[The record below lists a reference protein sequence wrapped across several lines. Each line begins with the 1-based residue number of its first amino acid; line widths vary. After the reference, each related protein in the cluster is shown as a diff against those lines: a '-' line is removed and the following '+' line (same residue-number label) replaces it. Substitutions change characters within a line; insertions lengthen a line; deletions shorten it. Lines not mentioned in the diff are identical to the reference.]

1 MDPAQHRRL
10 EDLAMQRLQ
19 ATRLD
24 EEQWSFLF
32 RTEGSLGLVYC
43 PWPVLDDWEFDGD
56 LDGLELPWSDERIE
70 EIEEGDDPTEAELA
84 EWRRA
89 KCRQLA
95 DGSDWAVPAWIVPLW
110 LNEQVAGYALFLCL
124 GDDDDQPHLEGIHET
139 VAEARAALAAQG
151 AIAPTD

>member
-1 MDPAQHRRL
+1 MDPAEGRRL
-10 EDLAMQRLQ
+10 EALAMQRLQ
-19 ATRLD
+19 ATRLH

-43 PWPVLDDWEFDGD
+43 PWSVLDDWEFDGD
-56 LDGLELPWSDERIE
+56 LDDLELPWSDER
-70 EIEEGDDPTEAELA
+70 IEEGDDPTEAELA

-95 DGSDWAVPAWIVPLW
+95 DDSEWAVPAWIVPVR

-124 GDDDDQPHLEGIHET
+124 GDGEDEPYLEGIHET
-139 VAEARAALAAQG
+139 VAEARSALAEQG
-151 AIAPTD
+151 AIAPTH

>member
-1 MDPAQHRRL
+1 MDPAQRRRL

-32 RTEGSLGLVYC
+32 RTEGSLGLIYC
-43 PWPVLDDWEFDGD
+43 PWSAVEDWEFDGD

-70 EIEEGDDPTEAELA
+70 EIEEGDDPTEAELT

-89 KCRQLA
+89 RGRENQLTKGDIVEA
-95 DGSDWAVPAWIVPLW
+95 IRRAESLPGMPRLSKTQREYAATFMRETESQFGSAA
-110 LNEQVAGYALFLCL
+110 
-124 GDDDDQPHLEGIHET
+124 PHRKG
-139 VAEARAALAAQG
+139 
-151 AIAPTD
+151 

>member
-1 MDPAQHRRL
+1 MAT
-10 EDLAMQRLQ
+10 QRLQ

-43 PWPVLDDWEFDGD
+43 PWSVLEDYEFDGD

-89 KCRQLA
+89 TGRQLA
-95 DGSDWAVPAWIVPLW
+95 DHSEWAVPAWIVPIRLD
-110 LNEQVAGYALFLCL
+110 EQVAGYALFLCL
-124 GDDDDQPHLEGIHET
+124 GEGEDEPHLEGIHET
-139 VAEARAALAAQG
+139 VAEARSALAAQG
-151 AIAPTD
+151 AVAAD